1 MVSQWYQFYQL
12 AKLSRV
18 NNCSLFKM
26 PELIVCLLVVGY
38 SLWMLFLLCLYRAM
52 YIGSFVCDCQIMH
65 LTK

>member
-18 NNCSLFKM
+18 NNCLFKM

-52 YIGSFVCDCQIMH
+52 YI
-65 LTK
+65 